1 MREPTTPTRRILV
14 VEDDPDIS
22 SLIRLHLQNA
32 GFHVRVVCDGH
43 SGLKSATA
51 GDVDLVILDV
61 GLPAL
66 SGLDV
71 CHHLVERASRPLILM
86 LTVLSTPHDRVR
98 GLEMG
103 ADDYL
108 VKPFSFEELLARV
121 RALLRRPPLGLE
133 RGGES
138 AAHLFT
144 AGGLVLDSW
153 VRSATLPHRRI
164 ELTAREFDLLLF
176 LVRNPLRV
184 FSRAELLDAVWGNGY
199 EGYEHTVNSHVN
211 RLRAKVEEDPTRP
224 AVLVTVRGGG
234 YKLVPPGNGSRV
246 IAS

>member
-1 MREPTTPTRRILV
+1 MHEPTRTRRILV
-14 VEDDPDIS
+14 VEDNADIS
-22 SLIRLHLQNA
+22 SLIRFHLESA
-32 GFHVRVVCDGH
+32 GFHVSVASDGQ
-43 SGLKSATA
+43 SGLKRATA

-61 GLPAL
+61 GLPGL

-71 CHHLVERASRPLILM
+71 CRHLIERSSRPLILM

-108 VKPFSFEELLARV
+108 VKPFGFEELLARV
-121 RALLRRPPLGLE
+121 RALLRRPPLALE
-133 RGGES
+133 PAGES
-138 AAHLFT
+138 AAHVVR
-144 AGGLVLDSW
+144 AGGLVLDTW
-153 VRSATLPHRRI
+153 ERSVALPHRRI
-164 ELTAREFDLLLF
+164 EPTAREFDLLLF

-184 FSRAELLDAVWGNGY
+184 FTRAELLDAVWGNGY

-211 RLRAKVEEDPTRP
+211 RLRAKLEDDPARP

-234 YKLVPPGNGSRV
+234 YKLVPPGNGLHA

>member
-1 MREPTTPTRRILV
+1 MNETTRTRRVLV

-22 SLIRLHLQNA
+22 SLIQLHLEGG
-32 GFHVRVVCDGH
+32 GFQVGVVADGK
-43 SGLKSATA
+43 SGLKGAVS

-61 GLPAL
+61 GLPNL

-71 CHHLVERASRPLILM
+71 CRHLTELSSRPLILM
-86 LTVLSTPHDRVR
+86 LTVLSTPRDRVA

-121 RALLRRPPLGLE
+121 RALLRRPPLAVE
-133 RGGES
+133 PKGES
-138 AAHLFT
+138 AAHVFT

-153 VRSATLPHRRI
+153 ERSVTLPHRRVD
-164 ELTAREFDLLLF
+164 LTTREFDLLLF

-184 FSRAELLDAVWGNGY
+184 FSRAQLLDAVWGNGY

-211 RLRAKVEEDPTRP
+211 RLRAKVEDDPSRP
-224 AVLVTVRGGG
+224 TVLVTVRGGG
-234 YKLVPPGNGSRV
+234 YKLVPPRNGPR
-246 IAS
+246 ASAS